1 MAGVGRSYFFGQL
14 ITDLVCDH
22 FLPVLGHKNDMI
34 GELVYG
40 MRSSVIT
47 VHKNI
52 PNANI
57 CLFFPDFSAIM

>member
-40 MRSSVIT
+40 MRSSVII
-47 VHKNI
+47 VHKNA
-52 PNANI
+52 PKQTYV
-57 CLFFPDFSAIM
+57 CFSLTFLL